1 MRNVSDAGNPRFRYA
16 EPPLGY
22 TNFISICNQKK
33 KQRALMEKMQIN
45 KYLSESDSDFDDHK
59 SITPKHIESYKE
71 QWDNDMRKY
80 QNKHDLYGSKTTN
93 QNNEYEY
100 VNSRYLDEYYNRK

>member
-1 MRNVSDAGNPRFRYA
+1 
-16 EPPLGY
+16 
-22 TNFISICNQKK
+22 
-33 KQRALMEKMQIN
+33 MEKMQIN